1 MCVQPGFEEKREVQ
15 VYSLILV
22 IHLIACLLL
31 IGVVLMQSGKGGMG
45 TALGGGGETFFGG
58 RGAAPFLA
66 RATTVLAV
74 IFMVASLSLSLL
86 SGRGRQ
92 EGSAIEKALQ
102 REQRSSPPPAGQP
115 GELPASRPAPEMPS
129 GK

>member
-1 MCVQPGFEEKREVQ
+1 MWGRPDFEEIREVQ

-31 IGVVLMQSGKGGMG
+31 IGVVLMQSGKGGLG

-58 RGAAPFLA
+58 RGAAPFLT
-66 RATTVLAV
+66 RATTILAV
-74 IFMVASLSLSLL
+74 VFMVTSLSLALL
-86 SGRGRQ
+86 SGRGRR
-92 EGSAIEKALQ
+92 ESSAIEKALQ
-102 REQRSSPPPAGQP
+102 QEQRSSPPPAGQP
-115 GELPASRPAPEMPS
+115 GELPASPAPEMPS

>member
-1 MCVQPGFEEKREVQ
+1 MHT
-15 VYSLILV
+15 LLLV

-31 IGVVLMQSGKGGMG
+31 VGVVLMQSGKGGLG

-58 RGAAPFLA
+58 RGAAPFLT

-74 IFMVASLSLSLL
+74 VFMITSLSLALI
-86 SGRGRQ
+86 SGKDRRAA
-92 EGSAIEKALQ
+92 SAIEKAMQ
-102 REQRSSPPPAGQP
+102 QEQKSNQQPVSRP
-115 GELPASRPAPEMPS
+115 GELPANQMPEAPS

>member
-1 MCVQPGFEEKREVQ
+1 
-15 VYSLILV
+15 LV

-31 IGVVLMQSGKGGMG
+31 VGVVLMQSGKGGLG

-58 RGAAPFLA
+58 RGAAPFLT

-74 IFMVASLSLSLL
+74 VFMITSLSLALI
-86 SGRGRQ
+86 SGKDRRAA
-92 EGSAIEKALQ
+92 SAIEKAMQ
-102 REQRSSPPPAGQP
+102 QEQKSNQQPVSRP
-115 GELPASRPAPEMPS
+115 GELPANQMPEAPS

>member
-1 MCVQPGFEEKREVQ
+1 VHT
-15 VYSLILV
+15 LLLV

-31 IGVVLMQSGKGGMG
+31 VGVVLMQSGKGGLG

-58 RGAAPFLA
+58 RGAAPFLT

-74 IFMVASLSLSLL
+74 VFMITSLSLALI
-86 SGRGRQ
+86 SGKDRRAA
-92 EGSAIEKALQ
+92 SAIEKAMQ
-102 REQRSSPPPAGQP
+102 QEQKSNQQPVSRP
-115 GELPASRPAPEMPS
+115 GELPANQMPEAPS